1 MTEDPSPPTVNNQ
14 RNVQSPEAVP
24 PAFSHIAILGAG
36 AWGTALA
43 LTASRAGRRVS
54 LWAREPEVR
63 QAIRETGTNAPFL
76 PGIALPRALELVDTP
91 ADAAA
96 ADAILLCA
104 PAQHVRATLEALG
117 GRLRPGQPVVIC
129 AKGLEKVSDRL
140 MTEVLAEAAPGAGV
154 AILSG
159 PSFAEDVAQ
168 GLPTAVTLAA
178 GSMELAERLCAAL
191 ATQTFRPYA
200 SDDPAGVA
208 IGGAVKNVL
217 AIACGIAEGKAY
229 GASARAALIAR
240 GFAEMRRF
248 ALALGARPETLSGLS
263 GLGDLVLT
271 CSSAQSRNFA
281 FGMALGRGESV
292 AEAGGHA
299 RGVVEGAATAR
310 PVVERAA
317 ALGVAMPIAAAVAAI
332 VDGQARVDQAIAGL
346 LARPLRSEMD

>member
-1 MTEDPSPPTVNNQ
+1 MV
-14 RNVQSPEAVP
+14 
-24 PAFSHIAILGAG
+24 GAG

-43 LTASRAGRRVS
+43 LTALRAGRRVS
-54 LWAREPEVR
+54 LWAREDEVR
-63 QAIRETGTNAPFL
+63 QSIRTKGENTPFL
-76 PGIALPRALELVDTP
+76 PGVALPGTLELLDS
-91 ADAAA
+91 AAAAAA
-96 ADAILLCA
+96 ADAILLVP
-104 PAQHVRATLEALG
+104 PAQHVRATLGALAG
-117 GRLRPGQPVVIC
+117 ALRPRQPVVIC

-140 MTEVLAEAAPGAGV
+140 MTEVLAEAAPHAAV

-159 PSFAEDVAQ
+159 PSFAEDVAE

-178 GSMELAERLCAAL
+178 ADLDLAERLCAAL

-200 SDDPAGVA
+200 SDDPKGVA

-217 AIACGIAEGKAY
+217 AIACGIAEGKVF

-281 FGMALGRGESV
+281 FGQALGQGESV
-292 AEAGGHA
+292 ADATIHA

-310 PVVERAA
+310 PVVERAE
-317 ALGVAMPIAAAVAAI
+317 ALGVAMPIAAAIAAI

-346 LARPLRSEMD
+346 LARPLRVETD